1 MASAI
6 YVSGPSIVQAYI
18 GSSWLDLGY
27 SDNDDLPAITFTD
40 HQHEIKTVASGN
52 APAEIILQN
61 TTASI
66 SVTLVQWD
74 AANYA
79 SMLAQQRGAAG
90 TPVVGRPLVSAN
102 HTFGVRIKS
111 VQGGNPAYTFSVC
124 HLRSDS
130 VTDSK
135 WGNVER
141 RLSLNF
147 NAIPDPT
154 TNVLYTYANI

>member
-1 MASAI
+1 MASTI
-6 YVSGPSIVQAYI
+6 YVSGPSIVQANLS
-18 GSSWLDLGY
+18 GSWLDLGY

-40 HQHEIKTVASGN
+40 HQHEVKTVASGN

-74 AANYA
+74 ATNVA
-79 SMLAQQRGAAG
+79 SMFAQQRGAVG
-90 TPVVGRPLVSAN
+90 TPVVGRPLVSGN
-102 HTFGVRIKS
+102 HTFQIRIKS
-111 VQGGNPAYTFSVC
+111 VQAGNPGYTFGVC

-154 TNVLYTYANI
+154 TNVLYTYATI